1 MNVVESL
8 VFELLFLSQ
17 TANILSRISLKY
29 FGMLVLPSLEC
40 SCQHGVKNGHIATGW
55 VGECCSELGTP
66 STVPKSGTK
75 ECFVGM
81 F

>member
-1 MNVVESL
+1 M
-8 VFELLFLSQ
+8 LLLS
-17 TANILSRISLKY
+17 SS
-29 FGMLVLPSLEC
+29 EC
-40 SCQHGVKNGHIATGW
+40 SCQRGVKNGHIATGW

-66 STVPKSGTK
+66 SIIPKSDTK

>member
-1 MNVVESL
+1 
-8 VFELLFLSQ
+8 
-17 TANILSRISLKY
+17 
-29 FGMLVLPSLEC
+29 MLVLSSLEW
-40 SCQHGVKNGHIATGW
+40 SCQHGVENSHIVVGW

-66 STVPKSGTK
+66 STIHKSDTK

>member
-1 MNVVESL
+1 MFV
-8 VFELLFLSQ
+8 LS
-17 TANILSRISLKY
+17 SLKY
-29 FGMLVLPSLEC
+29 N
-40 SCQHGVKNGHIATGW
+40 CQHEVKNGHIAAGW

-66 STVPKSGTK
+66 STISKSDTK